1 MESITRVIGNQ
12 ILDWE
17 QCQGLINNKRNLL
30 MGRQVVRDAVMVRDV
45 SWEEAEDFYNNLSTP
60 DRAMVRK
67 SGQQGICGEGENTL
81 GWYDPDTDA
90 LTKNPTHGR
99 GILICQLYLNQGGRC
114 AYTQTGPYNILDFQ
128 VEHIIANGGDH
139 PDNWFLVAYNVNEN
153 RKQSRMTKFINRW
166 EKRAANGQ
174 EEFEKWYNDLKKAA
188 NKGQRAKVTILSME
202 EDDLRDYLD
211 ICPAK
216 YEKYMWRNIGM
227 SSLQPFRL
235 TKAGV
240 ARPGGSQ
247 GNYKEV
253 LNTVLNEYLRGDKEL
268 ARQIYRV
275 IRIGAAK
282 YVNGEINN
290 TDYVEIMCE
299 MIELSNHQA
308 VKYNREKFTAKV
320 LRNTYSWPNL
330 KK

>member
-1 MESITRVIGNQ
+1 
-12 ILDWE
+12 
-17 QCQGLINNKRNLL
+17 
-30 MGRQVVRDAVMVRDV
+30 
-45 SWEEAEDFYNNLSTP
+45 
-60 DRAMVRK
+60 
-67 SGQQGICGEGENTL
+67 
-81 GWYDPDTDA
+81 
-90 LTKNPTHGR
+90 
-99 GILICQLYLNQGGRC
+99 
-114 AYTQTGPYNILDFQ
+114 
-128 VEHIIANGGDH
+128 
-139 PDNWFLVAYNVNEN
+139 
-153 RKQSRMTKFINRW
+153 
-166 EKRAANGQ
+166 
-174 EEFEKWYNDLKKAA
+174 
-188 NKGQRAKVTILSME
+188 
-202 EDDLRDYLD
+202 
-211 ICPAK
+211 
-216 YEKYMWRNIGM
+216 M